1 MPAQSHQPSRLS
13 LIHVTHEA
21 AEQIGG
27 IGAVLEGM
35 ITSPVYQEA
44 VGRTLLVGPLFDHI
58 DRPAEERLGPEAE
71 VLYSSIDGIDRAQIG
86 NRLRPIE
93 WAFEVAMVYGRRTF
107 RTPSGDRTGT
117 AEILLI
123 DVFRMSRTRLD
134 VFKSRLWQHFGLD
147 CLRYEAEWGFEEY
160 VRLAE
165 PAFHAALA
173 LLRPEELPAVLLSH
187 EFMGLPAAFKSILD
201 GQQQIRTAFHAHECA
216 TARRIVEQHPGHD
229 LAFYNALDESR
240 RQNLSV
246 NAVFGDQSDSFR
258 HALVSRAHLC
268 DAILAVGQR
277 VSDEMH
283 FLDPHFDHHHIDLVH
298 NGIPAQRVTVV
309 EKEAARTRL
318 GDWAQGVVGWRPDLL
333 MTHVTRPV
341 VSKGIWRDLEVCHEL
356 DGPLAAEGRRGLLV
370 ILTTAGGT
378 RRPQDVAAMR
388 KEYGWP
394 LQHREGY
401 PDLVG
406 PEVAIAHDVANFNAT
421 HTAIKALLVNQF
433 GWSGEAVGWPALQM
447 NMATLRV
454 ATDVE
459 FGMATYEPFG
469 ISPLEPLAA
478 GAICVISS
486 VCGCSNFVEEV
497 SPGGHENV
505 ISANYTT
512 WDGPRD
518 LARLTALGRTER
530 SRIEREVAKQ
540 IATRLL
546 AIAPR
551 TATQRAERLAAGQ
564 AIVNKLGWDEVL
576 RRHMLPT
583 LRSIVA
589 RGTEPAPAVPRP
601 TARASA

>member
-1 MPAQSHQPSRLS
+1 MPSRLS

-21 AEQIGG
+21 SEQIGG

-44 VGRTLLVGPLFDHI
+44 VGRTLLVGPSFDHL
-58 DRPAEERLGPEAE
+58 DRPAEERLGAESE
-71 VLYSSIDGIDRAQIG
+71 VLYSSIDNIDRAQIG

-147 CLRYEAEWGFEEY
+147 CMRYEGDWGFEEY

-201 GQQQIRTAFHAHECA
+201 GQQEVRTAFHAHECS

-229 LAFYNALDESR
+229 LRFYNALDEGR
-240 RQNLSV
+240 RLNLTV
-246 NAVFGDQSDSFR
+246 GTVFGDQSDSFR
-258 HALVSRAHLC
+258 HALVSRAHVC
-268 DAILAVGQR
+268 DAILAVGKR
-277 VSDEMH
+277 VADEMH
-283 FLDPHFDHHHIDLVH
+283 FLDRHFDHHHIDLVH
-298 NGIPAQRVTVV
+298 NGIPAQRVTVA
-309 EKEAARTRL
+309 EKEAARARL
-318 GDWAQGVVGWRPDLL
+318 GDWAEGVVGWRPDLL

-356 DGPLAAEGRRGLLV
+356 DRTLSAEGRRGLLV

-378 RRPQDVAAMR
+378 RRAQDVASM
-388 KEYGWP
+388 KEEYGWP
-394 LQHREGY
+394 LDHREGY

-406 PEVAIAHDVANFNAT
+406 PEIDIARDVAAFNT
-421 HTAIKALLVNQF
+421 NHSAIRAVLVNQF
-433 GWSGEAVGWPALQM
+433 GWSGEAVGWPALEM

-486 VCGCSNFVEEV
+486 VCGCSNFVEEA

-505 ISANYTT
+505 ISADYTR
-512 WDGPRD
+512 WEGPRD
-518 LARLTALGRTER
+518 LDRILALGGRER
-530 SRIEREVAKQ
+530 GRIERDVAKE
-540 IATRLL
+540 IAARLL
-546 AIAPR
+546 AIVPR
-551 TATQRAERLAAGQ
+551 DAAQRAQRLAAGQ
-564 AIVNKLGWDEVL
+564 AIVARLGWDEVL
-576 RRHMLPT
+576 RKHMLPT
-583 LRSIVA
+583 LRAIVA
-589 RGTEPAPAVPRP
+589 RG
-601 TARASA
+601 SA